1 MIKKLKKNN
10 SRISLFIEPSIKD
23 IKESKLLDADCVE
36 IHTGKFCNLVNQ
48 NKNYKSEL
56 KK

>member
-48 NKNYKSEL
+48 NKIY
-56 KK
+56 